1 MPLSTVSG
9 TEWML
14 SSVEAK
20 SGKKGKRKDGRG
32 GKESK
37 RTMGKDK
44 FKEKESN

>member
-1 MPLSTVSG
+1 MSLSTVSG

-14 SSVEAK
+14 NSVEA

-32 GKESK
+32 GKENK
-37 RTMGKDK
+37 RTMGKDT